1 MALTMRVVPCELF
14 EELMKMM
21 TRRDEPRVIEETDKV
36 PVNDEMNEK
45 MEIEDVVME
54 NVPVPEIVK
63 SEAIEEAETPSNYGD
78 TENTFQNWKTVSDVS
93 TQTESPLQKAGRR
106 KKNTRKVNRKVGK
119 KVSNKKPRKR

>member
-1 MALTMRVVPCELF
+1 
-14 EELMKMM
+14 MKMM

-36 PVNDEMNEK
+36 PVNDEGNEK

-63 SEAIEEAETPSNYGD
+63 PEAIEEAETPSNYGD